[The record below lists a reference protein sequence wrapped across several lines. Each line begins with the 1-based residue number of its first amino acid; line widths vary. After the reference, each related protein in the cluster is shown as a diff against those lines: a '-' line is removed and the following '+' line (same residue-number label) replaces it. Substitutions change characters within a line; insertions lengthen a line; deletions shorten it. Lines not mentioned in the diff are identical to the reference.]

1 MTAMAIATVT
11 MKNVHV
17 VVMNNLIEEIRVF
30 GRENHVPI
38 ILDEG
43 LEVLLDVIKKENV
56 KSVLEVGTAIA
67 YSAINMAS
75 LGASITTIERDKNM
89 IEIAS
94 NNIKRANLEDK
105 IRIIE
110 CDAKEALP
118 LIQNQKFDLIFIDA
132 AKGSYRKFFDDF
144 KDLLTDK
151 GIIVCDNMEFHGLV
165 MQEDLS
171 GCSRQLRQMIKKLRD
186 FREYLESN
194 KEFNTVFINV
204 GDGLTIS
211 KKNN

>member
-1 MTAMAIATVT
+1 MIAKAIATAMT
-11 MKNVHV
+11 KNVHV
-17 VVMNNLIEEIRVF
+17 VVMNNLIEEIRTF

-43 LEVLLDVIKKENV
+43 LKVLLDTIKKENI
-56 KSVLEVGTAIA
+56 KSVLEVGTAIG

-75 LGASITTIERDKNM
+75 LGVSVTTIERDKNM
-89 IEIAS
+89 IEIAT

-105 IRIIE
+105 IKIIE

-118 LIQNQKFDLIFIDA
+118 LIQDQKYDLIFIDA

-144 KDLLTDK
+144 KTLLNDD
-151 GIIVCDNMEFHGLV
+151 GIIICDNMEFHGLV
-165 MQEDLS
+165 MQDDLS
-171 GCSRQLRQMIKKLRD
+171 NCSRQLRQMIKKLRD
-186 FREYLESN
+186 FRQYLESSS
-194 KEFNTVFINV
+194 EFKTVFINV

>member
-1 MTAMAIATVT
+1 MTAKAIATAMT
-11 MKNVHV
+11 KNVHV
-17 VVMNNLIEEIRVF
+17 VVMNNLIEEIRIF

-43 LEVLLDVIKKENV
+43 LKVLLDTIKKENI
-56 KSVLEVGTAIA
+56 KSVLEVGTAIG

-75 LGASITTIERDKNM
+75 LGVSVTTIERDKNM
-89 IEIAS
+89 IGIAT

-105 IRIIE
+105 IKIIE

-118 LIQNQKFDLIFIDA
+118 LIQDQKYDLIFIDA

-144 KDLLTDK
+144 KTLLNDD
-151 GIIVCDNMEFHGLV
+151 GIIICDNMEFHGLV
-165 MQEDLS
+165 MQDDLS
-171 GCSRQLRQMIKKLRD
+171 NCSRQLRQMIKKLRD
-186 FREYLESN
+186 FRQYLESSS
-194 KEFNTVFINV
+194 EFKTIFINV

-211 KKNN
+211 KKK